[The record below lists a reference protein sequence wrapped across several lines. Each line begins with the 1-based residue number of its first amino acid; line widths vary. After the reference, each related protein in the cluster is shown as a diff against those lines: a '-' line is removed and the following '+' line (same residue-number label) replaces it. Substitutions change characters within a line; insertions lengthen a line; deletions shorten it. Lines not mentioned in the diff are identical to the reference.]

1 MIEML
6 QPTAPKAPT
15 PFNPL
20 SLEGRRILVTGATS
34 GIGRATAVYVSRL
47 GAQVIAT
54 GRNAG
59 RLQETLDSLEG
70 DGHLGTCFD
79 MSDIAAI
86 TPWLKELCGA
96 LGSLNG
102 IAHCAGIQATK
113 PIRLADAE
121 FIHDALM
128 TNLASALMLAQ
139 AFRLKACHGSPAS
152 LVFVSSS
159 AALKTA
165 PGNTVYAASKGG
177 IVSATKGL
185 GVELVRDGVRV
196 NCVAPAMVDTP
207 MSDQFRRVLS
217 DENFQRVVDLH
228 PLGLGQPDDVAAAI
242 AFLLADTARWITGSV
257 MTVDGGF
264 LA

>member
-1 MIEML
+1 MEL
-6 QPTAPKAPT
+6 LRPAARKPPT

-34 GIGRATAVYVSRL
+34 GIGRATAVYIARL

-54 GRNAG
+54 GRNPE
-59 RLQETLDSLEG
+59 RLQETLDLLEG
-70 DGHLGTCFD
+70 DDHLGTCFD
-79 MSDIAAI
+79 MADIAGI
-86 TPWLKELCGA
+86 TPWLKALCAAQGT
-96 LGSLNG
+96 LNG
-102 IAHCAGIQATK
+102 IAHCAGIQATM
-113 PIRLADAE
+113 PIRLADAASMQA
-121 FIHDALM
+121 ALM

-139 AFRLKACHGSPAS
+139 AFRLKPCHGTPAS
-152 LVFVSSS
+152 LVLVSSS

-165 PGNTVYAASKGG
+165 PGNSVYAASKGG
-177 IVSATKGL
+177 IISATRSL

-207 MSDQFRRVLS
+207 MSDQFRKILS

-228 PLGLGQPDDVAAAI
+228 PLGLGHPDDVAGAI
-242 AFLLADTARWITGSV
+242 AFLLADTARWITGSI